1 VLQSRL
7 TSQIY
12 PHFGDLPVNSVKAA
26 TVRDWLGV
34 LDEKKL
40 SQNYKTVSSS
50 HERARLAVDGIF
62 GLKAA
67 DGLEVA

>member
-1 VLQSRL
+1 M
-7 TSQIY
+7 
-12 PHFGDLPVNSVKAA
+12 
-26 TVRDWLGV
+26 RDWLGV